1 MKYTTPRRGGPTS
14 PVPNVLRRCAYNK
27 SIKYRPQ
34 NPVLNGNHL
43 LKQLS
48 FLGVFLQFLFHCA
61 TQN

>member
-1 MKYTTPRRGGPTS
+1 MKYIHLAEEDRHPML
-14 PVPNVLRRCAYNK
+14 NVLRRCAYNK